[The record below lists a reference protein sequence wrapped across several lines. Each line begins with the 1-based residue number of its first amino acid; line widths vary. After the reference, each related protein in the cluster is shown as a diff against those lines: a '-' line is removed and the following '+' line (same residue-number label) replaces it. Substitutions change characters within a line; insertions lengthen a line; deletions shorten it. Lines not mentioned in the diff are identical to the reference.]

1 MEQIPCPISNSTSF
15 TPFLQVPDRF
25 DPTGIAKFSLVRS
38 TFSGLI
44 MLNPRPESAEM
55 ADHYLCQS
63 YEPYLNR
70 HSVSTIGERVYLAAR
85 SLLVGYRASLILKGW
100 RKPLNDLSVL
110 EIGCSTGELLNYLH
124 QKKGTEQKNLAG
136 VEPDCKSLDYGR
148 AHYGLKIYPSF
159 AETAQGIGDQK
170 KFDRIV
176 LWHSLE
182 HIHDLHET
190 LSLANTL
197 LDQEGV
203 IVLALPN
210 MESHDACHYRENW
223 IAWDA
228 PRHLYHFVPD
238 TLEKVLALHQL
249 QLAGL
254 QPYLPD
260 SLYNTLNSEKLR
272 SEREGGKFGALQF
285 GDALRQAIVAVIT
298 GVLWPLKASS
308 IVYFVR
314 KKFANKDLKDF
325 RDCKDE

>member
-1 MEQIPCPISNSTSF
+1 MEQIPCPISNSTAF

-38 TFSGLI
+38 SASGLI
-44 MLNPRPESAEM
+44 MLNPRPERAEM
-55 ADHYLCQS
+55 ADHYLCQR

-85 SLLVGYRASLILKGW
+85 SLLVGYRASIILKGL
-100 RKPLNDLSVL
+100 RMPLNDLSVL
-110 EIGCSTGELLNYLH
+110 EIGCSTGDLLNYLH
-124 QKKGTEQKNLAG
+124 QKKGIEQQNLAG
-136 VEPDCKSLDYGR
+136 VEPDSKSRDYGR
-148 AHYGLKIYPSF
+148 AHYGLKIYPSL
-159 AETAQGIGDQK
+159 AETAQDICGEK

-190 LSLANTL
+190 LSLARTL
-197 LDQEGV
+197 LDQEGL
-203 IVLALPN
+203 IVLTLPN
-210 MESHDACHYRENW
+210 MESHDARHYRENW

-238 TLEKVLALHQL
+238 TLEKLLALHQL
-249 QLAGL
+249 QLAGF

-260 SLYNTLNSEKLR
+260 SLYNTLNSEKLC
-272 SEREGGKFGALQF
+272 SEREYRQFGALQF
-285 GDALRQAIVAVIT
+285 GAAVQQAIVAAAI

-308 IVYFVR
+308 IVYFV
-314 KKFANKDLKDF
+314 KK
-325 RDCKDE
+325 RS